1 MSSDPEPGQAKRTSM
16 TAGAPAISDGRA
28 ADVARADQLLSAS
41 ERDGAVGLPEL
52 SAAELCMLCDGRQIL
67 IEYPEY
73 AWWYGLA
80 PDTRD
85 RLSAAAVSLLGFR
98 QLLRPPEADRED
110 GDPEDSDPDGKPAG
124 QSTTLVMAPEL
135 SFVITARRQPTVLAV
150 GTVSGSTAGGAPR
163 LYGLAEPDGL
173 LRAIVAEQVTSQPDG
188 GPFGPVHKFA
198 LLSSA
203 RAGEALAAWASRPGQ
218 AREISIYRH
227 QEGELLTFDS
237 VSVTCDAGTLTVVR
251 RRSGAMP
258 CQPTSYDQSGLARL
272 ATAMLNGD
280 VP

>member
-1 MSSDPEPGQAKRTSM
+1 MSSDLGPGQAERTSM
-16 TAGAPAISDGRA
+16 TVNASAESHGRA

-80 PDTRD
+80 PDIRD

-98 QLLRPPEADRED
+98 QLLRPPEADQED
-110 GDPEDSDPDGKPAG
+110 GDPDGKPAG
-124 QSTTLVMAPEL
+124 QRTTLAMAPEL

-150 GTVSGSTAGGAPR
+150 GTVSGTTVGGAPR
-163 LYGLAEPDGL
+163 MYGLAEPDGR

-203 RAGEALAAWASRPGQ
+203 RAGEALAAWASRPGR

-237 VSVTCDAGTLTVVR
+237 VSVTCDAGTPTVIR
-251 RRSGAMP
+251 RRSGALP

-280 VP
+280 AP